1 MRIHRIL
8 LICAAIAIPQL
19 SNAKL
24 PFSNDVLGKV
34 EGILNYCSEV
44 NPESAAKYL
53 DVAKAF
59 VKDVP
64 EWEVTEARKTTEYK
78 DSYDG
83 IRTELG
89 KAPKDTT
96 VQTCKAALES
106 KK

>member
-1 MRIHRIL
+1 MRIQRIL
-8 LICAAIAIPQL
+8 LVCAAIAIPQL

-24 PFSNDVLGKV
+24 PVSNDVFGKV
-34 EGILNYCSEV
+34 EGILNYCVKV
-44 NPESAAKYL
+44 NPESAAKYQ
-53 DVAKAF
+53 DAAKAF

-64 EWEVTEARKTTEYK
+64 ENEVTEARKTAEYK

-83 IRTELG
+83 ITTELD
-89 KAPKDTT
+89 KAPKDTA

>member
-8 LICAAIAIPQL
+8 LVCAAIAIPQL

-24 PFSNDVLGKV
+24 PFSNDVFGKV

-44 NPESAAKYL
+44 NPESAAKYR

-64 EWEVTEARKTTEYK
+64 ENEVTEARKSAEYK

-83 IRTELG
+83 ISEELN
-89 KAPKDTT
+89 KVPKDAGI
-96 VQTCKAALES
+96 QTCKAPLES
-106 KK
+106 KN